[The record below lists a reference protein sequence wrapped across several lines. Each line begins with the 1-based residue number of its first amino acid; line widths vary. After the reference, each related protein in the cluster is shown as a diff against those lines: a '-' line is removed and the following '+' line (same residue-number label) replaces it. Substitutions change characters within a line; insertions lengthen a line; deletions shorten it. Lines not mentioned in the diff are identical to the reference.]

1 MCAQS
6 SYNSIDLTLDV
17 LAEQHL
23 QVTKDRIRGLVF
35 DLDGTILDS
44 MGHHWKAWEQV
55 SKEYEFSLTKEKL
68 LSMAGMPSTKIMSI
82 LCEEQGIDTNKF
94 DMDAAALRKQGLYAS
109 FAEEGTT
116 VIPFV
121 MNLALE
127 AKQLGIPM
135 SIATG
140 GSKLQV
146 EKAMKSAQI
155 HDFFDAVVTCDDVT
169 HGKPHPET
177 FLRAAELI
185 EVEPQFCVGFEDA
198 DMGMQAIASAN
209 FLAAVDVRKLPGY
222 PSL

>member
-6 SYNSIDLTLDV
+6 SYNLTLDV

-82 LCEEQGIDTNKF
+82 LCHEQGIDTSEF
-94 DMDAAALRKQGLYAS
+94 DMEGAALRKQRLYAS
-109 FAEEGTT
+109 FAEEGTS

-121 MNLALE
+121 MNLAIE
-127 AKQLGIPM
+127 AKHQGIPM
-135 SIATG
+135 GIATG

-155 HDFFDAVVTCDDVT
+155 HDFFDIVVTCDDVT

-177 FLRAAELI
+177 FLRVAELI
-185 EVEPQFCVGFEDA
+185 QVKPEDCVGFEDA
-198 DMGMQAIASAN
+198 EMGMRAIASAN
-209 FLAAVDVRKLPGY
+209 FLGAVDVRKLPGY
-222 PSL
+222 PSLL